1 VRPEPGPV
9 RTALDAGASPVT
21 VAWWISET
29 EADKAR
35 YEVGLRQL
43 AKARERMTEQEIRF
57 VVDKLADRA
66 RTRADADA
74 DDKSEIY
81 RQLGLRLT

>member
-1 VRPEPGPV
+1 VGPGTWPL
-9 RTALDAGASPVT
+9 RAALDAGASPVT
-21 VAWWISET
+21 VAGWIAET
-29 EADKAR
+29 KAEKAHC
-35 YEVGLRQL
+35 EVGQRRL
-43 AKARERMTEQEIRF
+43 AKAGERMTEQEIRF